1 MEATTTTLEPE
12 SAGEGEDAFEEKVT
26 PLELF
31 FDLVFVFAFTQVTGL
46 MAANPTWE
54 GVGQGMLVLAAVWWA
69 WGGYAWLTNS
79 LHSDDGIA
87 RLGLLAAMGAM
98 LIAALAVPQAF
109 GDDSVV
115 FGIAYLAVRAIH
127 IAVYIY
133 GAPDLNNREAI
144 RLLAPGLLAGPA
156 LIMIA
161 GFLDGGAAAGLW
173 VVALVIDYGTPYL
186 RDVSGFTV
194 SPSHF
199 HERFGLI
206 VIIALGES
214 IVATG
219 SGLDATGLTA
229 GVVATAI
236 AGLVIAG
243 AQWWAYFDV
252 VALVAGRRFAETKGS
267 AQARLARDSY
277 GVLHLL
283 LIAGVVLV
291 ALGLKKALLDVDE
304 PLATVPAFA
313 LCGGA
318 ALYFLGHVAIRLRIL
333 GTLNRQRLFCAAILL
348 ALIPFATSV
357 DALAAAIVV
366 AVVHVLLIAYEA
378 LHFRDARD
386 RVRHAGGGSVER
398 PAAAG

>member
-1 MEATTTTLEPE
+1 MEAITTPLEPE
-12 SAGEGEDAFEEKVT
+12 PEREDSYEQSVT

-54 GVGQGMLVLAAVWWA
+54 GLGQGLLVLAAVWWA
-69 WGGYAWLTNS
+69 WAGYAWLTNA

-87 RLGLLAAMGAM
+87 RVGLLSAMAAM
-98 LIAALAVPQAF
+98 LVAALAVPGAF
-109 GDDSVV
+109 GEDSVV
-115 FGIAYLAVRAIH
+115 FGIAYFIVRVIH
-127 IAVYIY
+127 IAVYTY
-133 GAPDLNNREAI
+133 GAPELNNREAI
-144 RLLAPGLLAGPA
+144 RQLAPGLLAAPA
-156 LIMIA
+156 LIMLA

-194 SPSHF
+194 SPAHF

-219 SGLDATGLTA
+219 SGVDATGLTA
-229 GVVATAI
+229 GVVTTAV

-252 VALVAGRRFAETKGS
+252 VALVAGRRFAVAESG

-291 ALGLKKALLDVDE
+291 ALGLKKALLHTDE
-304 PLATVPAFA
+304 PLETVPAVA

-318 ALYFLGHVAIRLRIL
+318 ALYLIGHVAIRLRNI
-333 GTLNRQRLFCAAILL
+333 GSLNRQRMFAAVILL

-357 DALAAAIVV
+357 DALVAVITVAIVHV
-366 AVVHVLLIAYEA
+366 ALIAYETV
-378 LHFRDARD
+378 HFRESRD
-386 RVRHAGGGSVER
+386 RVRHEDAGSLGR

>member
-1 MEATTTTLEPE
+1 MEATTTRLEV
-12 SAGEGEDAFEEKVT
+12 EGEPSDSFAEKVT

-46 MAANPTWE
+46 MAENPTAE
-54 GVGQGMLVLAAVWWA
+54 GLGQGMLVLAAVWWA

-87 RLGLLAAMGAM
+87 RVGLLAAMAAM
-98 LIAALAVPQAF
+98 LVAALAVPQAF
-109 GDDSVV
+109 GDDSIV
-115 FGIAYLAVRAIH
+115 FGIAYFAVRAIH
-127 IAVYIY
+127 IAVYTY
-133 GAPDLNNREAI
+133 GAPDLNNKEAI

-156 LIMIA
+156 LIMLA

-173 VVALVIDYGTPYL
+173 VVALVIDYGTPYV

-229 GVVATAI
+229 GVVTTAV

-252 VALVAGRRFAETKGS
+252 VALVAGRRFADTDRV
-267 AQARLARDSY
+267 AQARMARDSY

-291 ALGLKKALLDVDE
+291 ALGLKKALLHVDE
-304 PLATVPAFA
+304 PLETVPAFA

-318 ALYFLGHVAIRLRIL
+318 ALYLLGHVAFRLRNV
-333 GTLNRQRLFCAAILL
+333 GSLNRQRLFTSVILV
-348 ALIPFATSV
+348 ALIPFAHSV
-357 DALAAAIVV
+357 DALVAVLAVAIVH
-366 AVVHVLLIAYEA
+366 VVLIAYET
-378 LHFRDARD
+378 LHFRDARE
-386 RVRHAGGGSVER
+386 RVRHQGEATLRPPAG
-398 PAAAG
+398 AG

>member
-1 MEATTTTLEPE
+1 
-12 SAGEGEDAFEEKVT
+12 
-26 PLELF
+26 
-31 FDLVFVFAFTQVTGL
+31 
-46 MAANPTWE
+46 AA
-54 GVGQGMLVLAAVWWA
+54 
-69 WGGYAWLTNS
+69 
-79 LHSDDGIA
+79 
-87 RLGLLAAMGAM
+87 GLLSVPAEFLLAWVGVVGALGAM
-98 LIAALAVPQAF
+98 L
-109 GDDSVV
+109 
-115 FGIAYLAVRAIH
+115 
-127 IAVYIY
+127 
-133 GAPDLNNREAI
+133 
-144 RLLAPGLLAGPA
+144 
-156 LIMIA
+156 
-161 GFLDGGAAAGLW
+161 

-194 SPSHF
+194 SPAHV

-229 GVVATAI
+229 GVVTTAV
-236 AGLVIAG
+236 AGLVIAA

-252 VALVAGRRFAETKGS
+252 VALVAGRRFAVAESG

-291 ALGLKKALLDVDE
+291 ALGLKKALLHTDE
-304 PLATVPAFA
+304 PLETVPAVA

-318 ALYFLGHVAIRLRIL
+318 ALYLIGHVAFRLRNI
-333 GTLNRQRLFCAAILL
+333 GSLNRQRMFAAVILL

-357 DALAAAIVV
+357 DALVAVITVAIVHV
-366 AVVHVLLIAYEA
+366 ALIAYETV
-378 LHFRDARD
+378 HFRESRD
-386 RVRHAGGGSVER
+386 RVRHEGAGSLGR